1 MGVEVIRELQNQP
14 TDAEAQIEAYLEG
27 DVQAGELL
35 AAQVRN
41 ILSRRFRRLSAAA
54 PVVDELVQDCMLQV
68 FARLPE
74 YNVDKGLFE
83 SWVGGFA
90 INSLR
95 AYRRR
100 EARARTSALP
110 VEEMQSL
117 SYNIN
122 HLEDDRELL
131 TAALDSLDLLDRE
144 LLHMRY
150 SLGMSSEE
158 IAASSDLNA
167 PQVRKR
173 ISRAVE
179 RLRRHPAMGHILQ

>member
-1 MGVEVIRELQNQP
+1 MGVEVITELQSQAP
-14 TDAEAQIEAYLEG
+14 DAMALIQAYLEG
-27 DVQAGELL
+27 DEQAGEQL
-35 AAQVRN
+35 AANVRN
-41 ILSRRFRRLSAAA
+41 ILFRRFRRLAA
-54 PVVDELVQDCMLQV
+54 VNSVIDELVQDCMLQV

-74 YNVDKGLFE
+74 YSVQKGLFE

-90 INSLR
+90 VNSLR
-95 AYRRR
+95 AHRRR

-110 VEEMQSL
+110 VEEMTEL
-117 SYNIN
+117 SYDMTRQ
-122 HLEDDRELL
+122 EDDRELL
-131 TAALDSLDLLDRE
+131 TAALDSLELLDRE

-158 IAASSDLNA
+158 IAVNSDLNA

-179 RLRRHPAMGHILQ
+179 RLRRHPAMTHIVN